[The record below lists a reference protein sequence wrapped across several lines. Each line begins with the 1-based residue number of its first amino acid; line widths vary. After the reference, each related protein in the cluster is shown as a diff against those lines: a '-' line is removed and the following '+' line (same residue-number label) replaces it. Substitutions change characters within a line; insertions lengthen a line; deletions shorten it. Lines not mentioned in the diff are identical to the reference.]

1 MVTITQHPSETS
13 FAGNPIILKANSN
26 LSEKTFLK
34 ICAEVTINVYQRA
47 KMLSTFTRLLSI
59 PTNGGGA
66 EKETVVFDLSDLM
79 QSALSQISMER
90 CDILSGGTP
99 SFTGGYVRYTVKLW
113 DEYLDSYSEVVSTE
127 SNGYQSTG
135 VRNAIPGAYTDI
147 QRLKNPEDTDSY
159 LGSAK
164 ILSNKPEHEAVPAG
178 GKVVVPVYS
187 NSYKSAG
194 VYLNSVQSS
203 NRLTTHSLYTSEVS
217 WADITIPESIR
228 GLSALI
234 WDGMNVPP
242 FFVYAVPKQP
252 FATYFE
258 FVNRLGAVESIY
270 TYGRRQ
276 HKHNVKQERQIKK
289 YNTSFRPT
297 ARYVK
302 RTLQEEEGI
311 VMSTGPVTREWAQ
324 WFARE
329 FFTAEKAWMY
339 SEDAADMI
347 PVIIEC
353 EEDISTIN
361 ESEAEVLDLQFTVV
375 KCING

>member
-13 FAGNPIILKANSN
+13 FAGNPIILKARSG

-34 ICAEVTINVYQRA
+34 ICAEVKTSIYQRA
-47 KMLSTFTRLLSI
+47 SLLSSFTRTLSI
-59 PTNGGGA
+59 PTNGGG
-66 EKETVVFDLSDLM
+66 ETVVFDLSDLM

-90 CDILSGGTP
+90 NSTLSEGTP
-99 SFTGGYVRYTVKLW
+99 SFTSGYVRYTVEVW
-113 DEYLDSYSEVVSTE
+113 DEYLDNYSEVISTKGTA
-127 SNGYQSTG
+127 SQSTG
-135 VRNAIPGAYTDI
+135 VRNAIPGAYTDM

-194 VYLNSVQSS
+194 VYLDSVQSS
-203 NRLTTHSLYTSEVS
+203 NRLTTQSLYASEVS
-217 WADITIPESIR
+217 WEGITIPESTR

-234 WDGMNVPP
+234 WEGLNVPP
-242 FFVYAVPKQP
+242 FFIYAVPKQP

-258 FVNRLGAVESIY
+258 FVNRMGAVESVY
-270 TYGRRQ
+270 AYGRRQ
-276 HKHNVKQERQIKK
+276 HKHNVQQERQIKK
-289 YNTSFRPT
+289 HNTSFRPA

-302 RTLQEEEGI
+302 RTLQEEESI
-311 VMSTGPVTREWAQ
+311 VMSTGPVTRKWAQ

-339 SEDAADMI
+339 NEDAADMI

-353 EEDISTIN
+353 EEDITTIN

>member
-13 FAGNPIILKANSN
+13 FAGNPIILKARSG

-34 ICAEVTINVYQRA
+34 ICAEVTINIYQRA
-47 KMLSTFTRLLSI
+47 NILSTYTRPLSI
-59 PTNGGGA
+59 PTNGEG
-66 EKETVVFDLSDLM
+66 ETVEFDLSDLM
-79 QSALSQISMER
+79 QSALSQIFMER
-90 CDILSGGTP
+90 NSTLSEGTP

-135 VRNAIPGAYTDI
+135 IRNAIPGSYTDM
-147 QRLKNPEDTDSY
+147 QRLKNPEDTASY

-187 NSYKSAG
+187 NSYKSVG

-203 NRLTTHSLYTSEVS
+203 NRLTTHPLYASEVS
-217 WADITIPESIR
+217 WEGIIIPESTR

-234 WDGMNVPP
+234 WEGLNVSP

-276 HKHNVKQERQIKK
+276 SKHNVKQERQIKK

-302 RTLQEEEGI
+302 RTLQEEESI